1 MESICRSKKKGRK
14 KDFLCVGECV
24 CGRVCVWESVCVAW
38 CGVVWCGVEELAF
51 GGVELCY
58 TIGFDVFGFGVCEN
72 GLREM
77 EASLCAF
84 ESSMKFFG
92 MRMGSV

>member
-1 MESICRSKKKGRK
+1 MGFYRCG
-14 KDFLCVGECV
+14 VCV
-24 CGRVCVWESVCVAW
+24 C
-38 CGVVWCGVEELAF
+38 VEELAF
-51 GGVELCY
+51 GSVELCY
-58 TIGFDVFGFGVCEN
+58 TIGLDVFGFGVCEN